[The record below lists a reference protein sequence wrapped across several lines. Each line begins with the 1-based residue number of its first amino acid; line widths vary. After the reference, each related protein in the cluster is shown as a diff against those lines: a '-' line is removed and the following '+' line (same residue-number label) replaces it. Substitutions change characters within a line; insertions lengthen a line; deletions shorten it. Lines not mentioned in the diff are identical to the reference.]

1 MPPDYRTELPLNRRP
16 RWIFWMLNSFRVFCV
31 FRCSPVLSG
40 AVVKVPA
47 CCPGIIMA
55 VLQRELS
62 HARSSQHM
70 KTWLKKWIVGEISI
84 KRIMVS
90 LIEIYICLLVL
101 GWLFS
106 DRLIFQPQPSSYH
119 EGGDYSRIPF
129 TASDRIIIH
138 GRSVGAGIASH
149 LAAKY
154 KVADLIMESPF
165 ITAFRVRMVIP
176 VCFRNSRYH
185 KHYANTFNHHQDH
198 C

>member
-1 MPPDYRTELPLNRRP
+1 
-16 RWIFWMLNSFRVFCV
+16 
-31 FRCSPVLSG
+31 
-40 AVVKVPA
+40 
-47 CCPGIIMA
+47 MA

-84 KRIMVS
+84 KRI
-90 LIEIYICLLVL
+90 
-101 GWLFS
+101 
-106 DRLIFQPQPSSYH
+106 
-119 EGGDYSRIPF
+119 
-129 TASDRIIIH
+129 RIIIH